1 MGRLEIIKGRLA
13 ESIIAEMFSEMD
25 YKVVRF
31 GYENIMPELANKNNL
46 IKGRVSDE
54 IRSMPDFVVVDR
66 KNNYAY
72 YLEVKYRENNE
83 FKIDPD
89 YLFDDAFIVLVGP
102 DKIKMQMAKKLK
114 AGEPFIFL
122 HKCPYFK
129 SISKEIV
136 LDYVKLLKEFF

>member
-1 MGRLEIIKGRLA
+1 MG
-13 ESIIAEMFSEMD
+13 

-54 IRSMPDFVVVDR
+54 IRSMPDFVVVDK

-72 YLEVKYRENNE
+72 YLEVKYRENNN

-102 DKIKMQMAKKLK
+102 NRIKIQMAKKLK
-114 AGEPFIFL
+114 DGDNFQYL
-122 HKCPYFK
+122 HKCSYFK
-129 SISKEIV
+129 SINKDIV
-136 LDYVKLLKEFF
+136 CEYVKLLAKFF